1 MTCASCVRR
10 VERALSKVE
19 GVETASV
26 SFASETARITLT
38 KLIDNKS
45 LTTAIKKA
53 GYNATESETYAQL
66 PLSRIRLIT
75 LVAGIILAI
84 LTSIFAMALDLA
96 ELSILGSFSSTSWLI
111 LILAAVVQVVLGSQ
125 FYLSAIKSFRTF
137 NPNMDVL
144 IVLGTSIAFGYS
156 AWVVT
161 TNQDMHMYFDV
172 SCAIL
177 VFVSL
182 GRYFEK
188 NAKKIMSDI
197 SQALLS
203 FVDKEALLLRNGV
216 EEKIPIANVSKG
228 DHLLVKPGSRI
239 PVDGIIRDG
248 YTSVDESLL
257 TGEPFSIERGPGEKV
272 ISGSINQ
279 FGAIE
284 VEATAV
290 GSDSTAQRIKF
301 LIEEALSSKANIQA
315 IVDKVAAIF
324 IPIVITLA
332 IVVTLSWGVGS
343 DAWSDALVYGIAV
356 LIIACPCALG
366 LATPTA
372 ILVGNSVATSKG
384 ILIRNAET
392 FETAKNL
399 DIVLIDKTGTLTEG
413 RPILTHVNPSE
424 DWDESTF
431 LSLLASAESHSEHP
445 ISYAIVEAAESRKLS
460 LKKVRGFEAIPGQGI
475 RAIVNNQNII
485 AGTRD
490 FVDNNIEQPFSRK
503 RENIYIPSNGS
514 SIFVAIN
521 GKFAGTVSITDRLR
535 ESAPQA
541 IKKLKQL
548 GLRLVLV
555 TGDGFSAAQ
564 AVAEECSID
573 ETHANA
579 LPETKLEL
587 VKTFQANGLK
597 VAVIGDGI
605 NDAPA
610 LAQANLGISLSTG
623 ADLAIETSGITIL
636 HGDISKAADAI
647 SISKGTFKVI
657 RQNLAWAFG
666 YNLFAIPIAAA
677 GLLNPIIAGAA
688 MAISSVSVMANS
700 LRLYAKGDNF
710 VQVSKDDSAHSK
722 VSNLLRNSPSRGP
735 LIAFSTAAFAL
746 LVPYLIFT
754 GISNEWFL

>member
-1 MTCASCVRR
+1 VRR

-38 KLIDNKS
+38 KLIDTKA

-53 GYNATESETYAQL
+53 GYNATESETYVQL
-66 PLSRIRLIT
+66 PLSKIRLIT

-84 LTSIFAMALDLA
+84 LTSILAMALDLA
-96 ELSILGSFSSTSWLI
+96 ELSVLGSFNSTSWLI
-111 LILAAVVQVVLGSQ
+111 LILAAIVQVVLGSQ
-125 FYLSAIKSFRTF
+125 FYFSAIKSFRTF

-156 AWVVT
+156 VWVVT

-203 FVDKEALLLRNGV
+203 FVDKEALLLRNGL
-216 EEKIPIANVSKG
+216 EEKIPVANVSKG
-228 DHLLVKPGSRI
+228 DYLLVKPGSRI

-284 VEATAV
+284 IEATAI
-290 GSDSTAQRIKF
+290 GGDSTAQRIKF

-332 IVVTLSWGVGS
+332 IVVTLSWGFGS

-392 FETAKNL
+392 FETVKNL

-431 LSLLASAESHSEHP
+431 LSLLAAAESHSEHP
-445 ISYAIVEAAESRKLS
+445 ISYAIVEAAESRTLS
-460 LKKVRGFEAIPGQGI
+460 LKKVREFKTIPGQGI

-485 AGTRD
+485 AGTRE
-490 FVDNNIEQPFSRK
+490 FIDNNIEQPLSK
-503 RENIYIPSNGS
+503 ERENVRIPSNGS
-514 SIFVAIN
+514 SIFVAID

-535 ESAPQA
+535 VSAPQA

-548 GLRLVLV
+548 GLRIVLV

-573 ETHANA
+573 EIHANA
-579 LPETKLEL
+579 LPETKLAL
-587 VKTFQANGLK
+587 VKTFQENGLQ

-610 LAQANLGISLSTG
+610 LAQANLGIALSTG

-647 SISKGTFKVI
+647 AISKGTFKVI

-666 YNLFAIPIAAA
+666 YNLLAIPIAAA

-710 VQVSKDDSAHSK
+710 VQVSKKDSTHSK